1 MLPKL
6 TENLCSARPI
16 KYSEVM
22 KLDRLVRDFDQHP
35 HVSQSSKQFIGFA
48 TDGDFRVM
56 NPLIVAWEKLTGTFS
71 GS

>member
-1 MLPKL
+1 
-6 TENLCSARPI
+6 
-16 KYSEVM
+16 M

-56 NPLIVAWEKLTGTFS
+56 NPLLVAWEKLTGVCLFVAEVAYDDSDPPSSTAIRP
-71 GS
+71 

>member
-1 MLPKL
+1 
-6 TENLCSARPI
+6 
-16 KYSEVM
+16 M

-56 NPLIVAWEKLTGTFS
+56 NPLLVAWEKLTGMLFLTH
-71 GS
+71 GKGLYEIMTC